1 MTEDEACAA
10 LAAKRRVK
18 LTCDGSQRVVEVHAV
33 GLTTKQQPA
42 MRVWQL
48 PGGRSSWRIVLLERV
63 EQFEML
69 PDASDAPRPGYKPG
83 GRRFSRVTC
92 EL

>member
-18 LTCDGSQRVVEVHAV
+18 LTCDGSPRVVEIHAV

-69 PDASDAPRPGYKPG
+69 PDSSDAPRPGYKPG
-83 GRRFSRVTC
+83 ARRFSRVAC

>member
-1 MTEDEACAA
+1 MTEDDACAA
-10 LAAKRRVK
+10 IAAKRRLK
-18 LTCDGSQRVVEVHAV
+18 LTCDGAERVVEVHAV

-48 PGGRSSWRIVLLERV
+48 PGGRSSWRIMLLARV

-69 PDASDAPRPGYKPG
+69 PDASEAPRPGYSRG
-83 GRRFSRVTC
+83 ARRFSRVAC